1 MKVRD
6 MMTENVPYCLA
17 SDMAPQ
23 AARIMIDMGAGG
35 IVPIVDNEQNSKL
48 IGVVTDRDLWL
59 EVERRDSRNVRVSDC
74 MIAPVISCTPDDD
87 VERAVD
93 CMCDHEVLR
102 IPVIDKDHRI
112 QGMVSIADVLH
123 RSEVIAAKAYEAL
136 KKR

>member
-6 MMTENVPYCLA
+6 MMTVNVPYCLA

-74 MIAPVISCTPDDD
+74 MIDPVITCSPDDD

-123 RSEVIAAKAYEAL
+123 RSEVVAAKAYEAL